1 MKRLPR
7 GLRKYIRKEKA
18 RVRREF
24 LGEAQRSETL
34 KIIFEAI
41 KGYAHENASRMPLL
55 KVSIINPQK
64 PLRDIQLAS
73 VTQNFN
79 YFNFFLFL
87 MTTLEET

>member
-24 LGEAQRSETL
+24 LGEAQRRETL

-41 KGYAHENASRMPLL
+41 KIPPTAVGGNKNQTKDLKKRKPISKKLAKGANLHE
-55 KVSIINPQK
+55 
-64 PLRDIQLAS
+64 
-73 VTQNFN
+73 
-79 YFNFFLFL
+79 
-87 MTTLEET
+87 E